1 MSSAHG
7 RPPTTIAG
15 RVPHQRSLGH
25 YICFDTICEIDM
37 EHQEVSVEPTPGED
51 ERDVQNMFRTIERSG
66 TLPAGIAAF
75 DAADIVLC
83 ALEMR
88 LPRLDAQDVADVMP
102 PTLRRILT
110 RCVVHRT
117 DRPEISFDEQGF
129 VRLIARELGILFEEA
144 ERLTRAVF
152 EAVQQLMPE
161 DEIRDVRNRL
171 PRELDTLWYP
181 YIQSNRE
188 PSEPPSTEPEELED
202 RPVEEPTEKILHE
215 IELSGVLPTG
225 VSATDGVRAVL
236 CTLSLELTGGEI
248 EELAEL
254 APRTLR
260 GLLTRCARHR
270 GERPQILYE
279 ATFLR
284 HVAAH
289 LGVDVPTAER
299 ITRTVLA
306 ALRGRLP
313 PAEVPKIDNRLPRS
327 VRRLWTS

>member
-1 MSSAHG
+1 
-7 RPPTTIAG
+7 
-15 RVPHQRSLGH
+15 
-25 YICFDTICEIDM
+25 M
-37 EHQEVSVEPTPGED
+37 EHQEVSVEPTPED
-51 ERDVQNMFRTIERSG
+51 ERERDVQNMFRTIERSG

-75 DAADIVLC
+75 DAADTILC

-88 LPRLDAQDVADVMP
+88 LPRTDAQDVADVVP

-117 DRPEISFDEQGF
+117 DRPEISFDAQGF
-129 VRLIARELGILFEEA
+129 LRLIASELEILFEEA
-144 ERLTRAVF
+144 ERLTRGVF
-152 EAVQQLMPE
+152 EAVQQLIPD
-161 DEIRDVRNRL
+161 DEIWDVRNRL

-188 PSEPPSTEPEELED
+188 PFEPPSPEPEED

-225 VSATDGVRAVL
+225 VSATDAVQAVL
-236 CTLSLELTGGEI
+236 CTLSLELTGGEV

-260 GLLTRCARHR
+260 ELLTRCSRHR
-270 GERPQILYE
+270 GERPQTLDE

-284 HVAAH
+284 HVADH
-289 LGVDVPTAER
+289 LGVDVSTTEQ
-299 ITRTVLA
+299 ITRTVFA

-327 VRRLWTS
+327 VRRLLMV